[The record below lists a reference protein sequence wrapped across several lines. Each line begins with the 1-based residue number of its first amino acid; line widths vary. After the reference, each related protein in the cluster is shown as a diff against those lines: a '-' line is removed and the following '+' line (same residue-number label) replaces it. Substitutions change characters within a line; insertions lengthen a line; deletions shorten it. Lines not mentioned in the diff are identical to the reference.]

1 MSYDLK
7 KLKVAV
13 KMILHSSHQNA
24 IVGKIY
30 HTYIF
35 SAKKTVQLKLNT
47 RQTFSS
53 KQYGSLQSAPFEGFP
68 ISCMM

>member
-1 MSYDLK
+1 MDQYLNVWIVYILFCYSVYISILVGIQNMSYDLE

-35 SAKKTVQLKLNT
+35 SAKKL
-47 RQTFSS
+47 S
-53 KQYGSLQSAPFEGFP
+53 
-68 ISCMM
+68 I